1 MIHIAVA
8 LLFQAAA
15 GRSTDTTVTVPVG
28 ARLRLDN
35 QGGDITIRAWDRNQ
49 IRVQADHSS
58 RSGVEVDVRGQV
70 VEVSSRGRRGVA
82 GLVDYTITVPA
93 TMAVEVGGMYAEI
106 SIEGVKASVKAQTLD
121 GNITLKGGAESVNLS
136 TVNGRI
142 DVSGARGRI
151 ELHAVSDGVA
161 ASDIQGDLVIESV
174 SGDIDLR
181 RIDAKSVDAQTISGT
196 IVFEGRI
203 LDAGSYSF
211 TTHSGDVTLAIPEA
225 SNAALTL
232 SSASGEMN
240 SSLALKAERE
250 TRRRHTYRLGS
261 GSASV
266 DVETFSGDLN
276 LVRPGE
282 LKARRVE
289 KDGGANVKGKGH
301 RRNREHDKD
310 DPDKDQNQGDEREGN

>member
-1 MIHIAVA
+1 MIHIALV
-8 LLFQAAA
+8 LLFQAAT
-15 GRSTDTTVTVPVG
+15 GRSTDTTVTVPAG

-70 VEVSSRGRRGVA
+70 VEISSRGRRGLA

-142 DVSGARGRI
+142 DVSGARGRV

-181 RIDAKSVDAQTISGT
+181 RIDAKSVDAQTISGS

-225 SNAALTL
+225 SNASLTL

-276 LVRPGE
+276 LVRPAE
-282 LKARRVE
+282 LKARHVE
-289 KDGGANVKGKGH
+289 KDDDARVKGRH
-301 RRNREHDKD
+301 RNRNREKD
-310 DPDKDQNQGDEREGN
+310 DQNEDQDDDQGGN